1 MRGIKVLALAGLATK
16 QNTRWFQ
23 LQHNARRKKVFEPGM
38 EKQMWKERE
47 KGKKEKPSASVRA
60 EESGGEKWLANVKN
74 RDKKPLAGTKPLLL
88 TSVRQSLSPRAPS
101 LWSHLALLLSPRGH
115 GHIPGQGFAGCW
127 GHCPGPQPQR
137 CPRGRWQ

>member
-1 MRGIKVLALAGLATK
+1 M
-16 QNTRWFQ
+16 
-23 LQHNARRKKVFEPGM
+23 
-38 EKQMWKERE
+38 
-47 KGKKEKPSASVRA
+47 
-60 EESGGEKWLANVKN
+60 ANVKN

-127 GHCPGPQPQR
+127 GHCAVSHSHSAAPGAGGNDVPGDVR
-137 CPRGRWQ
+137 KSYL